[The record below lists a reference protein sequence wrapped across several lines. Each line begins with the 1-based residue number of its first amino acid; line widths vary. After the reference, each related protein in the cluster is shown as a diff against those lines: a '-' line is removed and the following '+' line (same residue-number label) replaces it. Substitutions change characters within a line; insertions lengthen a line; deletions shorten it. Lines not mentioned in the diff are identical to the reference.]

1 MQEADLQLLTRVGS
15 FLHLLHSCREQEGYL
30 SPAPPTQPA
39 ANDNGVYLLDSES
52 ALSVEV
58 PFHLSSLFSCSRAVT
73 FELDVFSEGKLEST
87 VILIMANVLFLMSVV
102 NYTIIVISL
111 DCMYNLLYSIH
122 FIVKMHIHVQCMAN

>member
-73 FELDVFSEGKLEST
+73 FELDVFSEGK
-87 VILIMANVLFLMSVV
+87 V
-102 NYTIIVISL
+102 
-111 DCMYNLLYSIH
+111 
-122 FIVKMHIHVQCMAN
+122 